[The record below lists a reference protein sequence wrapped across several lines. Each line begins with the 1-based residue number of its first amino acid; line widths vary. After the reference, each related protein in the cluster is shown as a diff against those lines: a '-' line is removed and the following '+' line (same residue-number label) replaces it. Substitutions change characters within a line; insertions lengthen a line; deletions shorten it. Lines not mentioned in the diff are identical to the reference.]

1 MNAMPRPSRADTG
14 SKARTARS
22 PAVKQAARHPH
33 RLSLAIQFGARSGEC
48 PVDRSQLRRWAAAAL
63 GQDAALTLRFVG
75 TAEGR
80 TLNREFRGR
89 DYATNVLTFE
99 YPMIGGGPLE
109 ADIVIC
115 LPVLAKE
122 ARAQGK
128 SLRDHLAHL
137 VVHGTLH
144 AQGMDH
150 ENDADARAMESREV
164 AILQRFRIADPYR

>member
-1 MNAMPRPSRADTG
+1 
-14 SKARTARS
+14 
-22 PAVKQAARHPH
+22 
-33 RLSLAIQFGARSGEC
+33 LSLAIQFGARSGES

-75 TAEGR
+75 SAEGR
-80 TLNREFRGR
+80 TLNHEFRGR

-99 YPMIGGGPLE
+99 YPMMGEGPLE

-150 ENDADARAMESREV
+150 ENDADAQAMESREV
-164 AILQRFRIADPYR
+164 EILRRFRIADPYR

>member
-1 MNAMPRPSRADTG
+1 
-14 SKARTARS
+14 
-22 PAVKQAARHPH
+22 
-33 RLSLAIQFGARSGEC
+33 LSLAIQFGARSGEC

-75 TAEGR
+75 SAEGR
-80 TLNREFRGR
+80 TLNHEFRGR

-99 YPMIGGGPLE
+99 YPMMGEGPLE

-150 ENDADARAMESREV
+150 ENDADAQAMGSPTPTAERRVGRSASTAPVRQCC
-164 AILQRFRIADPYR
+164 ARRTSGILAAS